1 LSENEEIEEV
11 ETLSELGDPSVPPE
25 LLEIHVD
32 LEVAG
37 MTPEEFADAF
47 GNS

>member
-1 LSENEEIEEV
+1 MNDETEDVEFLEEK
-11 ETLSELGDPSVPPE
+11 GDPTVDPE

-47 GNS
+47 GN